1 MVALTNFTVL
11 AERYDPAAICFDK
24 RSFNSTDPGSA
35 TNKVTMIV
43 PESSLAKLLALCL
56 PLNPAERAQTI
67 ENDKDLESAYNAVA
81 TQGDSDVPANAE
93 DEVDFHYV
101 CFVKSHKTGHLYEMD
116 GDRKGP
122 VDRGMLG
129 ATEDVLGERALS
141 IIRGFI
147 ARERGGNPNFS
158 LLGLAPA

>member
-1 MVALTNFTVL
+1 MT
-11 AERYDPAAICFDK
+11 
-24 RSFNSTDPGSA
+24 
-35 TNKVTMIV
+35 V
-43 PESSLAKLLALCL
+43 PESPLAKLLTVCS
-56 PLNPAERAQTI
+56 PLSPAERALTI
-67 ENDKDLESAYNAVA
+67 ENDKDLETAYNAVA
-81 TQGDSDVPANAE
+81 TQGDSDVPASAE

-129 ATEDVLGERALS
+129 PMEDVLGERALS

-158 LLGLAPA
+158 LLVLAPA